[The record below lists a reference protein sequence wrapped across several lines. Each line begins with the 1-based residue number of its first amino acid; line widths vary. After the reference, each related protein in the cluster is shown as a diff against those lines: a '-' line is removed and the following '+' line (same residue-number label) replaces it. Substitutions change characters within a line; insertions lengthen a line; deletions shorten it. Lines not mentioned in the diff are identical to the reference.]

1 MPVRKDILGSTLDLL
16 RGIGELRTRRMFGG
30 TYIYCDDLFIAT
42 VHDETLY
49 FKANATTADE
59 FVKRGL
65 RQFSYP
71 KDGGIATLQY
81 YEAPKEAFSG
91 RVPMKRWA
99 MLALKAAKLD
109 ASKKSARG
117 AR

>member
-1 MPVRKDILGSTLDLL
+1 MSAAPDLL
-16 RGIGELRTRRMFGG
+16 QTAMHLLAGIGELRTRKMFGG
-30 TYIYCDDLFIAT
+30 TYIYCNDLFIAT

-59 FVKRGL
+59 FIARGL

-71 KDGGIATLQY
+71 KDGRIATLQY
-81 YEAPKEAFSG
+81 YEAPQEVFSG

-109 ASKKSARG
+109 SSKKSARNS
-117 AR
+117 R